1 MSDIAEDM
9 LIALCD
15 GELDEVTRRR
25 VERAIAEDPALAE
38 RLAAHRHLRD
48 RLASHYAPVEQ
59 EPPPERFAAL
69 LRESAIVTPIGRP
82 RSRRAGW
89 VMGGAIAASLILG
102 LGVGRF
108 TVSEDGPV
116 AVRDGR
122 MVAQGALAAA
132 LDTQLAAAP
141 GTVEIGLS
149 FRRKGGGWC
158 RSFDGADLAGVA
170 CRDGDTWQMQQL
182 LPGKGRGTGYRQ
194 ASSSDPRLAATV
206 DALIAGK
213 PADPQTEA
221 RARDGGWVAGQ

>member
-1 MSDIAEDM
+1 MSDISEDM

-25 VERAIAEDPALAE
+25 VERAIADDPALGE
-38 RLAAHRHLRD
+38 RLAAHRLLRD
-48 RLASHYAPVEQ
+48 RLSAHYAPVEQ

-69 LRESAIVTPIGRP
+69 LREAAIVTPIVRP
-82 RSRRAGW
+82 RSRRAAW
-89 VMGGAIAASLILG
+89 AMGGAIAASLLLG
-102 LGVGRF
+102 IGFGRF
-108 TVSEDGPV
+108 SVGEGSPV

-122 MVAQGALAAA
+122 MVAQGALASA

-141 GTVEIGLS
+141 GAVEIGVS

-194 ASSSDPRLAATV
+194 ASSSDSRLAATV
-206 DALIAGK
+206 DALIVGD

-221 RARDGGWVAGQ
+221 RARDGGWAAGQ